1 MVATRTKNYADA
13 ARATANVTTR
23 SRAQSLRSKK
33 PSRKTERG
41 SNSRAA
47 KKAAGIRKK
56 SSTPAKTATNQEQS
70 LLDLLDSQAGELATL
85 KALHDRALKKLADG
99 EAAFAVLRSL
109 AGHVGDEHGSG
120 NEAWASAREI
130 TRRTDGAREFVYTL
144 MNLKA
149 VASERVEAGAG
160 AGDDE
165 LERALVEA
173 AGEFFHG

>member
-1 MVATRTKNYADA
+1 M
-13 ARATANVTTR
+13 
-23 SRAQSLRSKK
+23 
-33 PSRKTERG
+33 
-41 SNSRAA
+41 
-47 KKAAGIRKK
+47 
-56 SSTPAKTATNQEQS
+56 
-70 LLDLLDSQAGELATL
+70 
-85 KALHDRALKKLADG
+85 
-99 EAAFAVLRSL
+99 
-109 AGHVGDEHGSG
+109 GDEHGSG